1 MDSVYYLKN
10 KRKPSLTFSDLMQRK
25 QQQKELPPGQSIMA
39 SILQSIPREANVTKI
54 DYEGPRIALYT
65 TSPRYL
71 MEHNEII
78 SNLVNVIKKR
88 IVVRTD
94 ESIRKLEEDARKI
107 LTECIPKEANLQ
119 GTFFDTATGE
129 VSVEVK
135 RPWLLQKNAEDF
147 NHAEVTEKTGWK
159 LRVRKATTNPSS
171 TIQAINYNL
180 KISSADRGKQLKQVG
195 EKIFRPRLTQ
205 KSEVSLLTLGGFGQ
219 VGRSCMLLTTPDS
232 KILIDCGIN
241 PGARSPMDSFPRLDW
256 ANITLDDLD
265 AVVIG
270 HAHLD
275 HTGFLPVL
283 CKYGYKGPIYC
294 TEPTLPMMNLIQL
307 DAIKVASAQGRTPMY
322 ADRDVKQIMKQAITI
337 PYGTVTDISP
347 DIKLVLANAGHI
359 LGSALCHFHIGN
371 GDHNFVYSGDIK
383 FAKSILFESASWNF
397 PRVETLLI
405 ESTYGAKEDIQASR
419 QEVES
424 SFLKSVNSVLKDG
437 GKVLIPI
444 PAVGRAQEIMMVIDQ
459 YMKSGEMVE
468 APVFYE
474 GMIAEAS
481 AIHEAYPEYLARELK
496 QRILETDD
504 NPFDSEYFTNVEH
517 PDAREEPLREG
528 TPCIIIATSGMLEG
542 GPVLEYF
549 KNIAPNKKNKILFVS
564 YQVNGTLG
572 RRVLEG
578 AKQVSLI
585 GREGKVEVVTIE
597 CGIERLDGFSGHS
610 DYNQLISFVHKLRP
624 KLRRVLVNHG
634 ERRKSENLSMSIRRM
649 LRIPT
654 HYPQIQEAIK
664 LF

>member
-1 MDSVYYLKN
+1 
-10 KRKPSLTFSDLMQRK
+10 MQRK

-107 LTECIPKEANLQ
+107 LTQCIPKEANLQ

-135 RPWLLQKNAEDF
+135 RPWLLQKNAEAF
-147 NHAEVTEKTGWK
+147 SHAEVTEKTGWK

-371 GDHNFVYSGDIK
+371 GDHNFVYSGDLK

-424 SFLKSVNSVLKDG
+424 SFLKSVNSILKDG

-549 KNIAPNKKNKILFVS
+549 KNIAPDKKNKILFVS

>member
-1 MDSVYYLKN
+1 
-10 KRKPSLTFSDLMQRK
+10 MQRK

-107 LTECIPKEANLQ
+107 LTQCIPKEANLQ

-135 RPWLLQKNAEDF
+135 RPWLLQKNAEAF

-256 ANITLDDLD
+256 VNITLDDLD

-424 SFLKSVNSVLKDG
+424 SFLKSVNSILKDG

-549 KNIAPNKKNKILFVS
+549 KNIAPDKKNKILFVS

>member
-1 MDSVYYLKN
+1 
-10 KRKPSLTFSDLMQRK
+10 
-25 QQQKELPPGQSIMA
+25 MA
-39 SILQSIPREANVTKI
+39 TILQSIPKEASVTKI
-54 DYEGPRIALYT
+54 EYEGPRIALYT
-65 TSPRYL
+65 NSPRFL
-71 MEHNEII
+71 MEHNGVI

-94 ESIRKLEEDARKI
+94 EAIRKPEEDARKI
-107 LTECIPKEANLQ
+107 IDKEVPPDAGLQ
-119 GTFFDTATGE
+119 ATFFDTATGE
-129 VSVEVK
+129 VSIEAK
-135 RPWLLQKNAEDF
+135 RPWLLQRNAREFSHVD
-147 NHAEVTEKTGWK
+147 VTEKTGWR
-159 LRVRKATTNPSS
+159 LRIRKATTIPSS

-180 KISSADRGKQLKQVG
+180 KVSSAERGKQLRQIG
-195 EKIFRPRLTQ
+195 DEIFRPRLAHR
-205 KSEVSLLTLGGFGQ
+205 SEVSLLTLGGFGQ
-219 VGRSCMLLTTPDS
+219 VGRSCMLLSTPES
-232 KILIDCGIN
+232 KILIDCGVN
-241 PGARSPMDSFPRLDW
+241 PGAHHAMDAFPRLDW

-275 HTGFLPVL
+275 HTGFLPTL

-307 DAIKVASAQGRTPMY
+307 DAIKVATAQGRIPLY
-322 ADRDVKQIMKQAITI
+322 SERDVKQIMRQAITL

-371 GDHNFVYSGDIK
+371 GDHNFVYSGDLK
-383 FAKSILFESASWNF
+383 FGRSILFEAANWNF

-405 ESTYGAKEDIQASR
+405 ESTYGSKEDIQPTR

-424 SFLKSVNSVLKDG
+424 AFINAINNTLADG

-444 PAVGRAQEIMMVIDQ
+444 PAVGRAQEIMMVIDH

-468 APVFYE
+468 APVFTE

-481 AIHEAYPEYLARELK
+481 AIHEAYPEYLERELRK
-496 QRILETDD
+496 KILETDD

-517 PDAREEPLREG
+517 ADAREEPLREDS
-528 TPCIIIATSGMLEG
+528 PCIILATSGMLEG

-549 KNIAPNKKNKILFVS
+549 KNIAPDKRNKILFVS
-564 YQVNGTLG
+564 YQVNGTMG
-572 RRVLEG
+572 RRVLDG
-578 AKQVSLI
+578 ARQVSML
-585 GREGKVEVVTIE
+585 GRGGKVEAVTIS
-597 CGIERLDGFSGHS
+597 CGVEKLDGFSGHS
-610 DYNQLISFVHKLRP
+610 DYNQLMSFVQRLRP

-634 ERRKSENLSMSIRRM
+634 ERRKSENLAMNIRRM
-649 LRIPT
+649 YRLPA